1 MGKKIKIQKKRLSS
15 FLLYPAIAIWL
26 LSGCA
31 TTTTPSATGIEA
43 DNTRASLEV
52 YESQEVRLAA
62 KIPEAVQDESEEAEI
77 TMVSEPRILIEPI
90 ESDLNQV
97 LGIDFT
103 MLEQGKSKLTLTTDK
118 KVDYDLDREGDKSLV
133 LKLHDTT
140 IIPSVLFR
148 EIDATHFETALDKVK
163 PSFSK
168 ENNEVALVISLREMV
183 PFHIKQAENGLTMH
197 FGQTSIKPPDKK
209 IIPLDL
215 AEAET
220 RSLAATQLPVAEI
233 MGAQAV
239 GSTARERRFKGELM
253 NFDFVDIDVTHILK
267 AINDVT
273 EENIIWDPEI
283 KGRRVSMV
291 LKDVPWDE
299 TLDLILKNNEL
310 AMRYVGDNILWI
322 TTKDKMDRILAEE
335 EAEARRQQEAMESEL
350 EREEALKK
358 KAEQQE
364 PLITDYLPVDFASA
378 DEIQGHITLTDR
390 GKMSIDT
397 RTNTIIIKDIATS
410 IEEAKKTVAQF
421 DTPVKQIMIEARIV
435 DASENFSRD
444 LGIKWNAEADATEMG
459 ISTTEGATA
468 EIEGTGAA
476 HISSDGALG
485 GSVQGGTFSTNAPT
499 TPWGNIGLYFGRM
512 SSTGMGILSLDA
524 SLALAETEGTAKT
537 LSAPKVIAREGTSAT
552 ISSGDSIIIPA
563 TENVAST
570 TLDATLSLTVTPTSV
585 SYNDY
590 ITMDVSVTDDQA
602 PSSSRLLR
610 KAINTTLMVK
620 SGETVV
626 IGGIIKETEGSD
638 EAGLPWLRNIPG
650 LGWLFKARTK
660 VSSKSELLIFLT
672 PTVLP
677 SP

>member
-43 DNTRASLEV
+43 GNTRTSLTEQTSNAQKDEI
-52 YESQEVRLAA
+52 YESQEVLLAA
-62 KIPEAVQDESEEAEI
+62 KIPEAVQNESEEAEI
-77 TMVSEPRILIEPI
+77 TVSEPRIFIEPI
-90 ESDLNQV
+90 QSDLNQV

-103 MLEQGKSKLTLTTDK
+103 MLEQGKSRLTLTTDK
-118 KVDYDLDREGDKSLV
+118 KVDYDLDRQGDKSLV
-133 LKLHDTT
+133 LKLHETT
-140 IIPSVLFR
+140 IPSVLLR
-148 EIDATHFETALDKVK
+148 EIDTTHFQTALDKVK

-183 PFHIKQAENGLTMH
+183 PFHIKQAENDLTMD
-197 FGQTSIKPPDKK
+197 FGQSSINPPDKR

-220 RSLAATQLPVAEI
+220 RSLAATQLPVGE
-233 MGAQAV
+233 GVGDQAV
-239 GSTARERRFKGELM
+239 VGSIARRERQFKGELM
-253 NFDFVDIDVTHILK
+253 NFDFVDIDVTHIIK

-273 EENIIWDPEI
+273 EENIIWDPDI

-310 AMRYVGDNILWI
+310 AMRYVGTNIIWI
-322 TTKDKMDRILAEE
+322 TTKEKMDKILAEE
-335 EAEARRQQEAMESEL
+335 EAEARRQQERMEEEL
-350 EREEALKK
+350 KRKKEAE
-358 KAEQQE
+358 AEQE
-364 PLITDYLPVDFASA
+364 LITEYLPVDFAKA
-378 DEIQGHITLTDR
+378 DEIRDHITLTDR
-390 GKMSIDT
+390 GTISIDT
-397 RTNTIIIKDIATS
+397 RTNTIIINDIAES
-410 IEEAKKTVAQF
+410 IERAKKTVAQF

-435 DASENFSRD
+435 DASDTFSRD
-444 LGIKWNAEADATEMG
+444 LGLKWNQETQAWRHNINEEITVPATIEDIEYMG
-459 ISTTEGATA
+459 ERIY
-468 EIEGTGAA
+468 
-476 HISSDGALG
+476 G
-485 GSVQGGTFSTNAPT
+485 GSFSTNSPEGWAS
-499 TPWGNIGLYFGRM
+499 NIGLNYAM
-512 SSTGMGILSLDA
+512 ATSSGLGVIALDA
-524 SLALAETEGTAKT
+524 SLALAESEGTAKVM
-537 LSAPKVIAREGTSAT
+537 SAPKVIAREGTSAT

-590 ITMDVSVTDDQA
+590 ITMDVAVTDDQA
-602 PSSSRLLR
+602 PSTSRLLR

-620 SGETVV
+620 SGETIV
-626 IGGIIKETEGSD
+626 IGGIIKESEGND
-638 EAGLPWLRNIPG
+638 ESGIPVLKDVPG
-650 LGWLFKARTK
+650 LGWLFKSKRKT
-660 VSSKSELLIFLT
+660 SSKSELLIFLT

-677 SP
+677 LPG